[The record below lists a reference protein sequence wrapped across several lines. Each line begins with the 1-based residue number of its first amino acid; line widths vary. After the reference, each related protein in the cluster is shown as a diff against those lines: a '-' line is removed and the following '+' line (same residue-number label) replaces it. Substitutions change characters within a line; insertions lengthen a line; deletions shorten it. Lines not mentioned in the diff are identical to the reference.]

1 MNLIKLIIYKLLL
14 LVSWQLNA
22 QSSFP
27 SKPIT
32 LIVPFASGGTAEIV
46 GRVIENGIQK
56 NIGES
61 VIVELKP
68 GAGGNI
74 GAEYVARAKPDGYTL
89 LLGSSSLASNAS
101 LMKLNFD
108 PSKDFIG
115 LLGIGIIPN
124 VVLVGANSQ
133 FKNLKELIVFA
144 KNNPEKLTFGSS
156 GLGTSSHLSG
166 ELFKN
171 FAGINLRHI
180 PYKGSGAVYP
190 DLVSLR
196 VDILFDLQGSALSN
210 INGGLVRPLAVTSS
224 KRSQLLPETPT
235 IAELGYAGYENG
247 SWLGIMMP
255 SLTPK
260 DVVEKIENAGLKS
273 LKDEMVIQRLNQI
286 GSQNIPTNQTDF
298 TKYYLKDINYWA
310 KMLAEGKI
318 ERF

>member
-46 GRVIENGIQK
+46 GRVIANGIQK

-144 KNNPEKLTFGSS
+144 FFKFLKLVF
-156 GLGTSSHLSG
+156 
-166 ELFKN
+166 
-171 FAGINLRHI
+171 
-180 PYKGSGAVYP
+180 
-190 DLVSLR
+190 
-196 VDILFDLQGSALSN
+196 
-210 INGGLVRPLAVTSS
+210 
-224 KRSQLLPETPT
+224 
-235 IAELGYAGYENG
+235 
-247 SWLGIMMP
+247 
-255 SLTPK
+255 
-260 DVVEKIENAGLKS
+260 
-273 LKDEMVIQRLNQI
+273 
-286 GSQNIPTNQTDF
+286 
-298 TKYYLKDINYWA
+298 
-310 KMLAEGKI
+310 
-318 ERF
+318 

>member
-46 GRVIENGIQK
+46 GRVIANGIQK

-124 VVLVGANSQ
+124 VVLVGANLLKIIL
-133 FKNLKELIVFA
+133 KN
-144 KNNPEKLTFGSS
+144 
-156 GLGTSSHLSG
+156 
-166 ELFKN
+166 
-171 FAGINLRHI
+171 
-180 PYKGSGAVYP
+180 
-190 DLVSLR
+190 
-196 VDILFDLQGSALSN
+196 
-210 INGGLVRPLAVTSS
+210 
-224 KRSQLLPETPT
+224 
-235 IAELGYAGYENG
+235 
-247 SWLGIMMP
+247 
-255 SLTPK
+255 
-260 DVVEKIENAGLKS
+260 
-273 LKDEMVIQRLNQI
+273 
-286 GSQNIPTNQTDF
+286 
-298 TKYYLKDINYWA
+298 
-310 KMLAEGKI
+310 
-318 ERF
+318 